1 VGIPMEDHHA
11 VIDSVDDRLHAR
23 HLHDGQRWVDAE
35 GLDSVQ
41 DSCSGTSSHVSLSQH
56 RWV

>member
-1 VGIPMEDHHA
+1 MGIPMEDHHA

-41 DSCSGTSSHVSLSQH
+41 DSCSGT
-56 RWV
+56 